1 MIEDPHTH
9 PKPETLDSTEVSQEA
24 WALANEMR
32 DVLRAEEA
40 YAICERHLSA
50 AFERGALS
58 IQGDNL
64 LYDLETR
71 IIELEARLAQGE

>member
-9 PKPETLDSTEVSQEA
+9 PIPGSLSFREVSQEA

-40 YAICERHLSA
+40 YAICDRHLSA

-71 IIELEARLAQGE
+71 IIELEAELAKRE